1 MVINCGLI
9 YVTHNR
15 GGWSGKLHVLRRLAE
30 CTGEAHTRG
39 GLDRIRINRTD
50 TDWPDVEGLN

>member
-15 GGWSGKLHVLRRLAE
+15 GGWSGKLHVLWRLAN
-30 CTGEAHTRG
+30 AQARHTR
-39 GLDRIRINRTD
+39 
-50 TDWPDVEGLN
+50 VEASTELG